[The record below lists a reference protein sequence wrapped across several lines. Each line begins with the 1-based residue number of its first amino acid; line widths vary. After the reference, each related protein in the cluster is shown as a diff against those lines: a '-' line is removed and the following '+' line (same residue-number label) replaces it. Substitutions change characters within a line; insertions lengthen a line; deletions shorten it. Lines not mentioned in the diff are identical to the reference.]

1 MTSTLEQASAILKAA
16 EEATPGP
23 WVSRKHLLHDHARF
37 GDLYEI
43 HVREAALNEQYKWGA
58 KYPMVF
64 AEDEEFVGDN
74 PIYQVCFNGDAEHDA
89 HFIALARNTAPAIA
103 SALLEKHQALEEA
116 EKLIRALIYYGDIR
130 PIDGVVSGAYG
141 SHREVLNDAR
151 AFLARQ
157 GEAE

>member
-1 MTSTLEQASAILKAA
+1 MTPLEQAEALLKAA
-16 EEATPGP
+16 EEATRAP
-23 WVSRKHLLHDHARF
+23 WIPSRDFERTWWVHAPEGEDKCPLHNGGRGIVESNTPTD
-37 GDLYEI
+37 
-43 HVREAALNEQYKWGA
+43 NEENDIK
-58 KYPMVF
+58 
-64 AEDEEFVGDN
+64 FV
-74 PIYQVCFNGDAEHDA
+74 
-89 HFIALARNTAPAIA
+89 ALARNTAPAIA

-157 GEAE
+157 GETA